1 MKIAKALT
9 AASILFAACTQAPT
23 EEKLTSYVNPLI
35 GSGGHGHVFV
45 GAHVP
50 FGMVQL
56 GPTSVTTTWDWCSGY
71 HQDENSVIGF
81 SHTHLS
87 GTGIGDLFDITVMPV
102 TGEVNYAR
110 GILEDSI
117 SGLWSPAD
125 RTKEIAKPGYYA
137 VPLTRYDIN
146 AEVTATARVGFH
158 RYTYPESENAAL
170 VFDLENGGCWDE
182 STETSMQAEGNN
194 RIVGYRYSKGWA
206 KNQKI
211 YFAAEFSK
219 PFDSFELHG
228 YKNMY
233 GRASFTTTDNETIQ
247 LKVAISPVSIEG
259 AKAAMAA
266 EIPHWDFDKVAQAAD
281 ESWEKELGKIRIKG
295 NSQVSETTFYTAMY
309 HAMTAPV
316 LFNDVNGD
324 YRGAD
329 GNIYNAEHNTYS
341 VFSLWDTYR
350 AKMPLMSIIQ
360 NERMS
365 DFIAT
370 MLDICD
376 KQGRLPVWH
385 LWGCETDC
393 MVGDPGIPVVADAIV
408 KGIKGFDKER
418 AYQAIKKTLAHN
430 ERGRA
435 LRREYGYIPCNLF
448 KESVAFDMEYAIADG
463 AAAQAAAALGYD
475 DEAEMHTNNS
485 HSYRHFF
492 DPSVG
497 LVRGKKTTGEFNEP
511 FNPFFSAHRDDD
523 YCEGN
528 AWQYTWLVPQDVA
541 GMAECFGGKEKML
554 TQLDSLFNLP
564 SVIEGDPSP
573 DISGLIGQFAHGNEP
588 SHHILYMY
596 TMLGEPHKAAER
608 IREVLTTLYHDE
620 HDGLSGNEDVGQMS
634 AWYIL
639 SALGFY
645 EVEPAGG
652 RYWFGSPAV
661 EKAEIAVEG
670 GIFRI
675 ETENMNADNAAS
687 NIYIQSIRL
696 DGKEYSLP
704 YINHS
709 DIKAGSTLT
718 FVMGDTP
725 AKWYDKDITE

>member
-1 MKIAKALT
+1 MKIKKLFFASALLLT
-9 AASILFAACTQAPT
+9 ACTQPAT
-23 EEKLTSYVNPLI
+23 EKLTSYVNPLI

-45 GAHVP
+45 GAHIP
-50 FGMVQL
+50 FGMIQL

-87 GTGIGDLFDITVMPV
+87 GTGIGDLFDVTVMPV
-102 TGEVNYAR
+102 IGDVTYAR
-110 GILEDSI
+110 GILDNET

-137 VPLTRYDIN
+137 VPLTRYNIN
-146 AEVTATARVGFH
+146 AEMTSTARVGYH
-158 RYTYPESENAAL
+158 RYTFPASTESAL

-182 STETSMQAEGNN
+182 ATETFMEAQGNN
-194 RIVGYRYSKGWA
+194 TIVGHRYSKGWA
-206 KNQKI
+206 KDQKI
-211 YFAAEFSK
+211 YFVAQLSK
-219 PFDSFELHG
+219 PFDKFELHG
-228 YKNMY
+228 HKNMY
-233 GRASFTTTDNETIQ
+233 GRASFATADDEAII

-259 AKAAMAA
+259 AKAAMNTEA
-266 EIPHWDFDKVAQAAD
+266 PDWDFDKVAQAAD
-281 ESWEKELGKIRIKG
+281 EAWEKELGKIRIQE
-295 NSQVSETTFYTAMY
+295 NSVVPATTFYTAMY

-329 GNIYNAEHNTYS
+329 GNVYNAKHNTYS
-341 VFSLWDTYR
+341 IFSLWDTYR

-360 NERMS
+360 SERMG
-365 DFIAT
+365 DFVAT

-408 KGIKGFDKER
+408 KNIQGFDKEK
-418 AYQAIKKTLAHN
+418 AYEAIKKTLAHS
-430 ERGRA
+430 ERGRD
-435 LRREYGYIPCNLF
+435 LRRKHGYIPCDLF

-475 DEAEMHTNNS
+475 EESEMHTRNS

-492 DPSVG
+492 DPSTG

-541 GMAECFGGKEKML
+541 GMAQCFGGKEKML
-554 TQLDSLFNLP
+554 AQLDSLFNLP

-608 IREVLTTLYHDE
+608 IREVLCTLYHDNT
-620 HDGLSGNEDVGQMS
+620 DGLSGNEDVGQMS

-652 RYWFGSPAV
+652 RYWFGTPSV
-661 EKAEIAVEG
+661 QSAELEVAG
-670 GIFRI
+670 GTFRI
-675 ETENMNADNAAS
+675 ETENMTRENVAK
-687 NIYIQSIRL
+687 NIYIQSVKL
-696 DGKEYSLP
+696 NDKEYNLP

-709 DIKAGSTLT
+709 DIKAGNKIT
-718 FVMGDTP
+718 FIMGDTP
-725 AKWYDKDITE
+725 AKWYDKDITD

>member
-1 MKIAKALT
+1 MKITKLLYVAT
-9 AASILFAACTQAPT
+9 LFLAACTTAPK
-23 EEKLTSYVNPLI
+23 EKLTSYVNPLI

-56 GPTSVTTTWDWCSGY
+56 GPTSITTTWDWCSGY

-87 GTGIGDLFDITVMPV
+87 GTGIGDLFDVTVMPV
-102 TGEVNYAR
+102 TGEVKYSR
-110 GILEDSI
+110 GTLDDEK
-117 SGLWSPAD
+117 SGAWSPAD
-125 RTKEIAKPGYYA
+125 RSKEVAKPGYYS
-137 VPLTRYDIN
+137 VPLTRYGIK
-146 AEVTATARVGFH
+146 AEVTATARVGVH
-158 RYTYPESENAAL
+158 RYTFPAADDAAIII
-170 VFDLENGGCWDE
+170 DLENGGCWDNT
-182 STETSMQAEGNN
+182 TEAAMNAEGNN
-194 RIVGYRYSKGWA
+194 MVVGYRYSTGWA
-206 KNQKI
+206 KNQKV

-219 PFDSFELHG
+219 PFDKFEVAG
-228 YKNMY
+228 KENWY
-233 GRASFTTTDNETIQ
+233 GRASFVTGENEQ
-247 LKVAISPVSIEG
+247 VLLKVGISPVSIDG
-259 AKAAMAA
+259 AKAALAA
-266 EIPHWDFDKVAQAAD
+266 EAPHWDFDKIALAAD
-281 ESWEKELGKIRIKG
+281 EAWENELSKITIEA
-295 NSQVSETTFYTAMY
+295 NSVVPATTFYTAMY

-329 GNIYNAEHNTYS
+329 GNVYNASHNTYS
-341 VFSLWDTYR
+341 IFSLWDTYR

-360 NERMS
+360 SERMG

-370 MLDICD
+370 MVDICD

-408 KGIKGFDKER
+408 KGIEGFDKEK
-418 AYQAIKKTLAHN
+418 AYDAIKKTLAQN
-430 ERGRA
+430 ERGRD
-435 LRREYGYIPCNLF
+435 LRKQYGYIPCDLF
-448 KESVAFDMEYAIADG
+448 KESVAYDMEYAIADG
-463 AAAQAAAALGYD
+463 AAANAAKALGYTE
-475 DEAEMHTNNS
+475 EAEQHTKNS
-485 HSYRHFF
+485 HSYRNFF
-492 DPSVG
+492 DKSVG

-528 AWQYTWLVPQDVA
+528 AWQYTWLVPQDVK
-541 GMAECFGGKEKML
+541 GMADCFGGKENML
-554 TQLDSLFNLP
+554 AQLDTLFQLP

-608 IREVLTTLYHDE
+608 IREVITTLYHNDY
-620 HDGLSGNEDVGQMS
+620 DGLAGNEDVGQMS

-639 SALGFY
+639 SALGLY

-652 RYWFGSPAV
+652 RYWFGTPSVTNAKVAV
-661 EKAEIAVEG
+661 AG
-670 GIFRI
+670 GIFTI
-675 ETENMNADNAAS
+675 ETVNNSADNL
-687 NIYIQSIRL
+687 YIKNVKL
-696 DGKEYSLP
+696 NGKEYNLP

-718 FVMGDTP
+718 FEMSNEP
-725 AKWYDKDITE
+725 SIWYDKDILK

>member
-1 MKIAKALT
+1 MKITKLLF
-9 AASILFAACTQAPT
+9 AATMMLAACTQAPK
-23 EEKLTSYVNPLI
+23 EKLTDYVNPLI

-56 GPTSVTTTWDWCSGY
+56 GPTSITTTWDWCSGY

-87 GTGIGDLFDITVMPV
+87 GTGIGDLFDVTVMPV
-102 TGEVNYAR
+102 IGEVSYWR
-110 GILEDSI
+110 GTLDDEK

-125 RTKEIAKPGYYA
+125 RTQEVAKPGYYA
-137 VPLTRYDIN
+137 VPLTRYGIK
-146 AEVTATARVGFH
+146 AEVTATARVGVH
-158 RYTYPESENAAL
+158 RYTFPAAQDAAI
-170 VFDLENGGCWDE
+170 VIDLENGGCWDKT
-182 STETSMQAEGNN
+182 TEAAMNAEGNN
-194 RIVGYRYSKGWA
+194 IVVGYRYSTGWA

-219 PFDSFELHG
+219 PFEKFELAG
-228 YKNMY
+228 TNNMY
-233 GRASFTTTDNETIQ
+233 GRASFATEEGEAVL
-247 LKVAISPVSIEG
+247 LKVGISPVSIEG
-259 AKAAMAA
+259 AKAALAA
-266 EIPHWDFDKVAQAAD
+266 EVPHWNFDKIAEAAD
-281 ESWEKELGKIRIKG
+281 AAWENELGKIRIES
-295 NSQVSETTFYTAMY
+295 NSVVPASTFYTAMF

-329 GNIYNAEHNTYS
+329 GNVYNAAHNTYS
-341 VFSLWDTYR
+341 IFSLWDTYR

-360 NERMS
+360 NERMG

-370 MLDICD
+370 MIDICD

-408 KGIKGFDKER
+408 KGIEGFDKEKG
-418 AYQAIKKTLAHN
+418 YEAIKKTLAQN
-430 ERGRA
+430 ERGRD
-435 LRREYGYIPCNLF
+435 LRKKYGFIPCDLF
-448 KESVAFDMEYAIADG
+448 KESVAYDMEYALADG
-463 AAAQAAAALGYD
+463 AAANAAKALGYND
-475 DEAEMHTNNS
+475 DAELFTKNS
-485 HSYRHFF
+485 HSYRTFF
-492 DPSVG
+492 DPAVG
-497 LVRGKKTTGEFNEP
+497 LVRGRKTTGEFNEP

-528 AWQYTWLVPQDVA
+528 AWQYTWLVPHDVA
-541 GMAECFGGKEKML
+541 GLVDCFGGRENML
-554 TQLDSLFNLP
+554 AQLDTLFLLP

-588 SHHILYMY
+588 SHHILYLY
-596 TMLGEPHKAAER
+596 TMLGAPHKAAER
-608 IREVLTTLYHDE
+608 IREVMTTLYHDDF
-620 HDGLSGNEDVGQMS
+620 DGLAGNEDVGQMS

-645 EVEPAGG
+645 EVEPASG
-652 RYWFGSPAV
+652 RYWFGTPSVTNAELAV
-661 EKAEIAVEG
+661 NG
-670 GIFRI
+670 GTFKI
-675 ETENMNADNAAS
+675 ETLNSGEANL
-687 NIYIQSIRL
+687 YIQNVKL
-696 DGKEYSLP
+696 NGEDYNLP

-718 FVMGDTP
+718 FEMGSTP
-725 AKWYDKDITE
+725 ALWYDKDILK

>member
-1 MKIAKALT
+1 MKIKNLFFASAL
-9 AASILFAACTQAPT
+9 LFTACTQPQT
-23 EEKLTSYVNPLI
+23 EKLTSHVNPLI

-87 GTGIGDLFDITVMPV
+87 GTGIGDLFDVTVMPV
-102 TGEVNYAR
+102 IGDVTYAR
-110 GILEDSI
+110 GILDDEK

-125 RTKEIAKPGYYA
+125 RTKEVAKPGYYA
-137 VPLTRYDIN
+137 VPLTRYNIN
-146 AEVTATARVGFH
+146 AEMTSTARVGYH
-158 RYTYPESENAAL
+158 RYTFPCSQESAL

-182 STETSMQAEGNN
+182 STETFMEAEGNN
-194 RIVGYRYSKGWA
+194 TIVGYRYSKGWA
-206 KNQKI
+206 KDQKI
-211 YFAAEFSK
+211 YFVAQTSK
-219 PFDSFELHG
+219 PFDKFELHG

-233 GRASFTTTDNETIQ
+233 GRASFATDNNEAVI

-259 AKAAMAA
+259 AKAAMQA
-266 EIPHWDFDKVAQAAD
+266 EASHWDFDKIAKAAD
-281 ESWEKELGKIRIKG
+281 EAWEKELGKIRIQE
-295 NSQVSETTFYTAMY
+295 NSVIPATTFYTAMY
-309 HAMTAPV
+309 HAMTAPI
-316 LFNDVNGD
+316 LFNDINGD

-329 GNIYNAEHNTYS
+329 GNIYNAKHNTYS
-341 VFSLWDTYR
+341 IFSLWDTYR

-360 NERMS
+360 SERMG

-393 MVGDPGIPVVADAIV
+393 MIGDPGIPVVADAIV

-418 AYQAIKKTLAHN
+418 AYEAIKKTLAHN
-430 ERGRA
+430 ERGRD
-435 LRREYGYIPCNLF
+435 LRRQHGYIPCDLF

-463 AAAQAAAALGYD
+463 AAAQAAAALGYN
-475 DEAEMHTNNS
+475 EESMQHTRNS

-492 DPSVG
+492 DPSTG

-541 GMAECFGGKEKML
+541 GMANCFGGKEKML
-554 TQLDSLFNLP
+554 AQLDSLFNLP

-608 IREVLTTLYHDE
+608 IREVLCTLYDDSV
-620 HDGLSGNEDVGQMS
+620 DGLSGNEDVGQMS

-652 RYWFGSPAV
+652 RYWFGTPSVAN
-661 EKAEIAVEG
+661 AELEVEG
-670 GIFRI
+670 GVFKI
-675 ETENMNADNAAS
+675 ETENMTPENVEK
-687 NIYIQSIRL
+687 NIYIQSVKL
-696 DGKEYSLP
+696 NGEEYNLP

-709 DIKAGSTLT
+709 DIKAGSKLT
-718 FVMGDTP
+718 FTMGDTP
-725 AKWYDKDITE
+725 AKWYDKDITD

>member
-1 MKIAKALT
+1 MKIKNLFFASAL
-9 AASILFAACTQAPT
+9 LFTACTQPQT
-23 EEKLTSYVNPLI
+23 EKLTSHVNPLI

-87 GTGIGDLFDITVMPV
+87 GTGIGDLFDVTVMPV
-102 TGEVNYAR
+102 IGDVTYAR
-110 GILEDSI
+110 GILDDEK

-125 RTKEIAKPGYYA
+125 RTKEVAKPGYYA
-137 VPLTRYDIN
+137 VPLTRYNIN
-146 AEVTATARVGFH
+146 AEMTSTARVGYH
-158 RYTYPESENAAL
+158 RYTFPCSQESAL

-182 STETSMQAEGNN
+182 STETFMEAEGNN
-194 RIVGYRYSKGWA
+194 TIVGYRYSKGWA
-206 KNQKI
+206 KDQKI
-211 YFAAEFSK
+211 YFVAQTSK
-219 PFDSFELHG
+219 PFDKFELHG

-233 GRASFTTTDNETIQ
+233 GRASFATDNNEAVI

-259 AKAAMAA
+259 AKAAMQA
-266 EIPHWDFDKVAQAAD
+266 EASHWDFDKIAKAAD
-281 ESWEKELGKIRIKG
+281 EAWEKELGKIRIQE
-295 NSQVSETTFYTAMY
+295 NSVIPATTFYTAMY
-309 HAMTAPV
+309 HAMTAPI
-316 LFNDVNGD
+316 LFNDINGD

-329 GNIYNAEHNTYS
+329 GNIYNAKHNTYS
-341 VFSLWDTYR
+341 IFSLWDTYR

-360 NERMS
+360 SERMG

-393 MVGDPGIPVVADAIV
+393 MIGDPGIPVVADAIV

-418 AYQAIKKTLAHN
+418 AYEAIKKTLAHN
-430 ERGRA
+430 ERGRD
-435 LRREYGYIPCNLF
+435 LRRQHGYIPCDLF

-463 AAAQAAAALGYD
+463 AAAQAAAALGYN
-475 DEAEMHTNNS
+475 EESMQHTRNS

-492 DPSVG
+492 DPSTG
-497 LVRGKKTTGEFNEP
+497 LVRGKKTTSEFNEP

-541 GMAECFGGKEKML
+541 GMANCFGGKEKML
-554 TQLDSLFNLP
+554 AQLDSLFNLP

-608 IREVLTTLYHDE
+608 IREVLCTLYDDSV
-620 HDGLSGNEDVGQMS
+620 DGLSGNEDVGQMS

-652 RYWFGSPAV
+652 RYWFGTPSVAN
-661 EKAEIAVEG
+661 AELEVEG
-670 GIFRI
+670 GVFKI
-675 ETENMNADNAAS
+675 ETENMTPENVEK
-687 NIYIQSIRL
+687 NIYIQSVKL
-696 DGKEYSLP
+696 NGEEYNLP

-709 DIKAGSTLT
+709 DIKAGNKLT
-718 FVMGDTP
+718 FTMGDTP
-725 AKWYDKDITE
+725 AKWYDKDITD